1 MAIYSVFSHKK
12 WSFSIV
18 MLVYRRVSINPF
30 FQVWYVFLPRKC
42 DDEMGDIWDIGLWG
56 WGPLVTLV
64 KGQRNAWKSNCET
77 WQYPKQIPSTQDV
90 RPYAPIIFHWTS
102 CLCKSQY
109 SYVFLIS
116 HTWTIRLNLHISPRL
131 RIFGPWVLANVE
143 SVGSSKST
151 EATKTEVAW
160 VGLNLDRIYC

>member
-12 WSFSIV
+12 WWFSIV

-30 FQVWYVFLPRKC
+30 FQVWYGFLPRKC

-109 SYVFLIS
+109 SSY
-116 HTWTIRLNLHISPRL
+116 HTLEPSGWTCTEYWQMWGPSSPLKPQKRGRLGWLNLD
-131 RIFGPWVLANVE
+131 
-143 SVGSSKST
+143 
-151 EATKTEVAW
+151 
-160 VGLNLDRIYC
+160 DRIYC